1 MGIVMN
7 SKTSQS
13 TKYGK
18 NFINRTIRSEI
29 KKKPNSTLFTTGE
42 AVARVMCMLEDQA
55 LEVQMSWNPRESNSN
70 CKRFRKHNEF

>member
-1 MGIVMN
+1 MAKILLTEPLEV
-7 SKTSQS
+7 KL
-13 TKYGK
+13 
-18 NFINRTIRSEI
+18 